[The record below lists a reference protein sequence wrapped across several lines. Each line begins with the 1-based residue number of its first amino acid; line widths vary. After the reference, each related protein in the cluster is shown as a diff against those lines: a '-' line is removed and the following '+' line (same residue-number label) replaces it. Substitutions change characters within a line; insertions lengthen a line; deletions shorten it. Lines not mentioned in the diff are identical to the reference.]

1 MAKSK
6 QNEETNRWIRK
17 WEAQERK
24 AAREIKKL
32 GKALDGIPQHI
43 VIQEV
48 MSYLVSELKSEGDQ
62 NKSIRKIFLNQ
73 LDHLRVREEFSWQ
86 AHGLESFNKF
96 IEVKAKGRH
105 DNEAS
110 ETYAFLPF
118 QYDVEEDDEE
128 LENDIQE
135 AVNLLGKIYA
145 KMDEDLLFSVSSGNI
160 AGERFL

>member
-6 QNEETNRWIRK
+6 QNEEANSWLRK
-17 WEAQERK
+17 WAAQERK

-48 MSYLVSELKSEGDQ
+48 MSYLVAELKAEGGQ

-73 LDHLRVREEFSWQ
+73 LDNLRVKEEFSWQ
-86 AHGLESFNKF
+86 AHGLECFNKF

-105 DNEAS
+105 DDEAS
-110 ETYAFLPF
+110 GTYAFLPF
-118 QYDVEEDDEE
+118 QYEIDEEDEE

-145 KMDEDLLFSVSSGNI
+145 KMDEDLLFSVSSGDI
-160 AGERFL
+160 AGERYL